1 MTRDEIT
8 TPETDC
14 PKRGWV
20 IQQLADDVAM
30 DGFDDLPQGLQF
42 HLNRCESCRAFA
54 DRLLSLSGELHSL
67 GRLEVPEGL
76 EERAQAQAVE
86 ALEQGGELTGRVT
99 IEEDVKPVP
108 VPPMLLWWNRTGW
121 YAAAACLLLAV
132 ALYAFFHRPAVE
144 ETGSSDRPI
153 AVAPSDWP
161 DSEDAA
167 SAPRSEEKVAI
178 VPEPR
183 HEQAVKPP
191 APQRRYGDHV
201 AAAEAAQEGAAQPAF
216 ILPDRS
222 KRDPRSIIDKS
233 EARLSTM
240 PGQPKS
246 DDR

>member
-1 MTRDEIT
+1 MNRDEMT
-8 TPETDC
+8 ARETDC
-14 PKRGWV
+14 PKRSWV

-54 DRLLSLSGELHSL
+54 GRLLSLSGELRNL

-86 ALEQGGELTGRVT
+86 ALQQGGELTGRVT
-99 IEEDVKPVP
+99 INEDVKPVP
-108 VPPMLLWWNRTGW
+108 VPPILLWWNRTGW

-132 ALYAFFHRPAVE
+132 ALYAFFHRPVVE
-144 ETGSSDRPI
+144 ERESFDRGFVG
-153 AVAPSDWP
+153 ATDDWP
-161 DSEDAA
+161 DPEDEAPT
-167 SAPRSEEKVAI
+167 PRSQEKQAI

-183 HEQAVKPP
+183 HEEALKSP
-191 APQRRYGDHV
+191 APQRRYWDHV

-233 EARLSTM
+233 EARLSNM
-240 PGQPKS
+240 SGQPKS